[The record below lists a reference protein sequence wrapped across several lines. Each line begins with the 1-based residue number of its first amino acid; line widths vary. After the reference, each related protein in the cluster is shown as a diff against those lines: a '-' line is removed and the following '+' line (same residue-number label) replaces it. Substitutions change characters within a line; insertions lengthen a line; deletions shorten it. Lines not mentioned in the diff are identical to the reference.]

1 MTFVKTFEDFKNQV
15 SQVSEKAISGG
26 SVTKEAENKAAG
38 ELAKFTVVLKAT
50 SDNDTISDAN
60 PAQSALDHLVNNQ
73 EFQNWYSGETTS
85 NDAAANAFTSS
96 NSASIAFIDTGKH
109 RQAGFL
115 KREKATET
123 FIFKRI
129 GSPNTTDR
137 NKSEL
142 NYDVKKFP
150 AQAKSK
156 VASGGTVYAWNL
168 EQEKTMAL
176 KPAQPMTV
184 PLGSLTVDLAM
195 KTAIAATPAIQSTPQ
210 TPPATQIP
218 AGSGGVPADTQAP
231 TNTSQASSYAGL
243 KRTQTFDKRIQDLQ
257 KTIIAKGGLAAD
269 AIVAKGG
276 AIGKYGS
283 GTAKAIGI
291 LIGTNK
297 EENEITADI
306 DAKLKT
312 ALAGVTVS
320 GYELAVKTAASKA
333 RVTSQAA
340 AKAAPAAKTG
350 GSSQAAAKPSDA
362 AKTITTKKGPLTF

>member
-195 KTAIAATPAIQSTPQ
+195 KTNITATPAVQSTPQ
-210 TPPATQIP
+210 TTTTTTIP
-218 AGSGGVPADTQAP
+218 AGSGGATADSQAS

-243 KRTQTFDKRIQDLQ
+243 KLTQTFDKRIQDLQ
-257 KTIIAKGGLAAD
+257 KTIIAKGGPAAD
-269 AIVAKGG
+269 SIVAKGG

-306 DAKLKT
+306 DTKLKT
-312 ALAGVTVS
+312 ALAGVTVPAATGSSATKS
-320 GYELAVKTAASKA
+320 GSGKVPSSSSGKVPSSSSGTTAKKTPTKSN
-333 RVTSQAA
+333 VV
-340 AKAAPAAKTG
+340 AKADP
-350 GSSQAAAKPSDA
+350 
-362 AKTITTKKGPLTF
+362 F

>member
-26 SVTKEAENKAAG
+26 SVTKETENKEAG

-60 PAQSALDHLVNNQ
+60 PAQSALDHLVSNQ
-73 EFQNWYSGETTS
+73 EFQTWYSGTTPGS
-85 NDAAANAFTSS
+85 DAAGQSFFSS
-96 NSASIAFIDTGKH
+96 NSTSIAFIETGKH

-123 FIFKRI
+123 FIFKRL
-129 GSPNTTDR
+129 GSTNTGDDT
-137 NKSEL
+137 KSEL
-142 NYDVKKFP
+142 KYDVKKFP

-156 VASGGTVYAWNL
+156 VASGGTVYAWNA
-168 EQEKTMAL
+168 EQEKAMTL
-176 KPAQPMTV
+176 SPAKPMTV
-184 PLGSLTVDLAM
+184 PLNSLTVDLAM
-195 KTAIAATPAIQSTPQ
+195 KTETPSQPASQSSKSTDTGSAGTSGTAGTGGTQVAA
-210 TPPATQIP
+210 
-218 AGSGGVPADTQAP
+218 
-231 TNTSQASSYAGL
+231 NTSQASSYAGL
-243 KRTQTFDKRIQDLQ
+243 KLTQTFDKKIQDLQ
-257 KTIIAKGGLAAD
+257 KTIIAKGGPAAD

-291 LIGTNK
+291 LAGTNK

-312 ALAGVTVS
+312 ALAGVT
-320 GYELAVKTAASKA
+320 AD
-333 RVTSQAA
+333 QI
-340 AKAAPAAKTG
+340 AKVQTPAAKTG
-350 GSSQAAAKPSDA
+350 GASQAAAKPAA
-362 AKTITTKKGPLTF
+362 AKTGGASQTAIKTVTTKKGSLTF

>member
-60 PAQSALDHLVNNQ
+60 PAQSALDHLVNSQ
-73 EFQNWYSGETTS
+73 DFQNWYSGETTS
-85 NDAAANAFTSS
+85 NDAAAQTFTSS
-96 NSASIAFIDTGKH
+96 NSTSIAFIDTGKH

-168 EQEKTMAL
+168 EQEKTMTL
-176 KPAQPMTV
+176 NPAQPMTV
-184 PLGSLTVDLAM
+184 PLDSLTVDLAM
-195 KTAIAATPAIQSTPQ
+195 KTNITATPASQSSPQ

-218 AGSGGVPADTQAP
+218 AGSGGAPTTTQAS
-231 TNTSQASSYAGL
+231 TNTTQASSYSGL

-257 KTIIAKGGLAAD
+257 KTIIAKGGPAAD

-283 GTAKAIGI
+283 GTASAIGI
-291 LIGTNK
+291 IIGTNK
-297 EENEITADI
+297 AEDEITADI

-312 ALAGVTVS
+312 ALAGVT
-320 GYELAVKTAASKA
+320 AD
-333 RVTSQAA
+333 QI
-340 AKAAPAAKTG
+340 AKVQTPAAKTG
-350 GSSQAAAKPSDA
+350 GASQTAAKPAATKPKAAAKADP
-362 AKTITTKKGPLTF
+362 GF